1 MLPPLTPWVKRLLGL
16 LLGAYVAQIFLE
28 NWLDVPVFGL
38 LALEHGRPGLDWGWQ
53 WISHVFV
60 APTTSGQLIFQLIS
74 WVFLWWILAPF
85 EARFGFRHLWRLA
98 LVALVAESVAAIA
111 VSTSLRLMDPPLF
124 GAGAILLAGI
134 SAFTRT
140 LPQHG
145 KLSLFGAVSLTPKQ
159 LLGVLIGFSV
169 LFFLVS
175 KNLTSLVAD
184 LAALAA
190 GYYFF
195 WFSAWF
201 DSVSRGR
208 RRRTASGKT
217 SRSKGRSKRFDVISG
232 GRGGFGSSDTSSR
245 GDGDDERPKWLN

>member
-1 MLPPLTPWVKRLLGL
+1 MKRLLGL

-28 NWLDVPVFGL
+28 NWLDTPVFEL
-38 LALEHGRPGLDWGWQ
+38 LALDHGRPGIAWAWQ
-53 WISHVFV
+53 WISHIFV

-98 LVALVAESVAAIA
+98 LVALVAESVAATA

-175 KNLTSLVAD
+175 KNLTSLVSD

-190 GYYFF
+190 GYHFF
-195 WFSAWF
+195 WFSAGF
-201 DSVSRGR
+201 DSLSRVLGR
-208 RRRTASGKT
+208 RASSGRTT
-217 SRSKGRSKRFDVISG
+217 RSNGRSKRFDVIRG
-232 GRGGFGSSDTSSR
+232 GRDSVDRDDPSGR
-245 GDGDDERPKWLN
+245 GHGDDERPKWLN